1 MISRRR
7 LMLIQLGDPNQ
18 HYDSDGNGYD
28 VDALSISNLLV
39 EPSSDTDKD
48 SENLGINITI
58 TLESA

>member
-1 MISRRR
+1 MIRRR
-7 LMLIQLGDPNQ
+7 LMMLTLNRDKNQ

-28 VDALSISNLLV
+28 VEDLSISNLLV